1 MKFKKTL
8 ALLLA
13 CLSLTSAAC
22 ATSGNAAHQDMQKRW
37 KALSSDEKS
46 QVYEI
51 MEKRAQTEFELLE
64 KYAQLGLI
72 DEKKADEVR
81 SHIEKRLDE
90 IKKEQLFPGAGKGP
104 REEGRKKT
112 V

>member
-1 MKFKKTL
+1 MRFKKAF

-22 ATSGNAAHQDMQKRW
+22 AASGNTAHSDMQERW
-37 KALSSDEKS
+37 KALSGEEKS
-46 QVYEI
+46 QIYEI
-51 MEKRAQTEFELLE
+51 MDRRAETEFELLE

-81 SHIEKRLDE
+81 KHIENRLDE